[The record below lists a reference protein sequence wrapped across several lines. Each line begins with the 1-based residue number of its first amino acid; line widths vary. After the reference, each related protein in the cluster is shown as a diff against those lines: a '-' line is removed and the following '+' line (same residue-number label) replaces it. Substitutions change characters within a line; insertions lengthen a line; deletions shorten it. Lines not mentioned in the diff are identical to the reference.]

1 MSNVYLGYLEESV
14 HKNPHYQS
22 VVPVC
27 FTGNPVVKEIQLNR
41 GYQLEKLSSCFNESN
56 CADITEQSFED
67 IGEST
72 ILPIRA
78 RVRISDGNV
87 ENSKVIIDVQK
98 KSTRK
103 RKARPDIKTN
113 AKKQKVDIQR
123 KNKRLVLFEN

>member
-1 MSNVYLGYLEESV
+1 M

-22 VVPVC
+22 
-27 FTGNPVVKEIQLNR
+27 VKEIQLNR
-41 GYQLEKLSSCFNESN
+41 GYQFEKLLSCFNESN

-72 ILPIRA
+72 PLPIRA
-78 RVRISDGNV
+78 RVIRISDGNE

-103 RKARPDIKTN
+103 RKAEPDIKTN

-123 KNKRLVLFEN
+123 KNKRLVLLEN

>member
-27 FTGNPVVKEIQLNR
+27 FTGYPVVKEIQLNR
-41 GYQLEKLSSCFNESN
+41 GYQFEKLLSCFNESN
-56 CADITEQSFED
+56 CADITEKSFED

-72 ILPIRA
+72 PLPMRA
-78 RVRISDGNV
+78 RVIRISDGNE

-103 RKARPDIKTN
+103 RKARPDTKTN
-113 AKKQKVDIQR
+113 AKKQKVDI
-123 KNKRLVLFEN
+123 